1 MKSKLYLLLVLVC
14 VGCTTYE
21 YQPVSDMSK
30 FYADKLDCE
39 TKYTQGYD
47 VFGNRV
53 YGDITKK
60 GIARDCM
67 LAKGY
72 RNIAQ

>member
-1 MKSKLYLLLVLVC
+1 MKSKLYLLVVLAC
-14 VGCTTYE
+14 TGCATYE
-21 YQPVSDMSK
+21 YQPVADMNK

-39 TKYTQGYD
+39 TKYTQGYG
-47 VFGNRV
+47 VFGNRI

-72 RNIAQ
+72 RNIP

>member
-1 MKSKLYLLLVLVC
+1 MKSKLLIPFAILVA
-14 VGCTTYE
+14 GCTTYD
-21 YQPVSDMSK
+21 YQSVADMSK
-30 FYADKLDCE
+30 FYSDKLECE
-39 TKYTQGYD
+39 TKYTQGYG

-72 RNIAQ
+72 RNTP

>member
-1 MKSKLYLLLVLVC
+1 MKSKLYLLLVLAC

-21 YQPVSDMSK
+21 YQPVFDMSK